1 MRRGLFLFICLVE
14 VCLTSA
20 VKIDKKGLE
29 QMYKGLI
36 YGNRWHQGV
45 SRQDSLVFNNVFD
58 KNSSLANNF
67 YETDK
72 NLLSPKIRDFEIQ
85 GKRDQ
90 TKARNSFGFNKEYL
104 EPLTKMKDSNALMK
118 RKIRFVKP
126 RRSPIGSKRT
136 ARRVLKRKVKIHR
149 NSMTKFKSLYNITK
163 HNQNMDHLSV
173 KSTTPSIIDNL
184 NRFK

>member
-72 NLLSPKIRDFEIQ
+72 NLLSPKIRDFEIER
-85 GKRDQ
+85 KHDQ
-90 TKARNSFGFNKEYL
+90 IKARDSFGFHKNYL
-104 EPLTKMKDSNALMK
+104 GPLTKINDK
-118 RKIRFVKP
+118 
-126 RRSPIGSKRT
+126 
-136 ARRVLKRKVKIHR
+136 
-149 NSMTKFKSLYNITK
+149 
-163 HNQNMDHLSV
+163 
-173 KSTTPSIIDNL
+173 
-184 NRFK
+184 